1 MPPRPGRWR
10 DGLGFAAEHLVIT
23 KKRKATKRAEGN
35 RAGTWEARN
44 DPQNVPIR
52 MPGVMFRTASHWT
65 PLLRLWASELEIDVN
80 MMLPI
85 EVPGP

>member
-1 MPPRPGRWR
+1 
-10 DGLGFAAEHLVIT
+10 
-23 KKRKATKRAEGN
+23 
-35 RAGTWEARN
+35 
-44 DPQNVPIR
+44 

-85 EVPGP
+85 EVPRAMSMSTSGGKFCQPNAKTSMGTMTMPPPTPRSPARTPAIAPSKQ